1 MNIRTTAIALLLT
14 ATAGFASAHAPAAT
28 PGVDAAQHRQSQRIA
43 QGVASGELTRVEAHR
58 LRHEQHD
65 VAVAERMAKADGVV
79 TPAERHQ
86 LHAMQHR
93 ASHHIH
99 HEKHDRQ
106 YRGF

>member
-14 ATAGFASAHAPAAT
+14 ASAGIASAHAPSAT
-28 PGVDAAQHRQSQRIA
+28 PGVDAAQHRQSHRIA

-58 LRHEQHD
+58 LRREQHD

-93 ASHHIH
+93 ASHHIR

-106 YRGF
+106 VRAY